1 VRRIL
6 ASLWHGEGLRHLPIA
21 VRESDEPL
29 VRLELHDSSATSRDV
44 TFEHVPVSLRPL
56 ILGVRAEG
64 SRARDHVARR
74 SLVVRDRA
82 TDELLGEISL
92 AAAGTLP
99 LKGGELLLFRTI
111 RCRNFAAPVAVRW
124 WRYALAW
131 VHARRAPSR
140 GDGLR
145 MSASDLR
152 CLNVYYM
159 SPRPVYLIG
168 VVPGTFST
176 LFTMSLVDSA
186 GLGEVLLALPVTS
199 PEIELME
206 QSGVLTM
213 SAAPADRLAEVSTL
227 GAYHR
232 APNVDASTPALPVR
246 RSPHHGLPVLSQ
258 EFTRELSVRATHR
271 IGSHVLFVCRV
282 DAEQGTTPRRMAH
295 ISLMY
300 AEWLARRGRP
310 VDALAPD

>member
-21 VRESDEPL
+21 LRESDEPL
-29 VRLELHDSSATSRDV
+29 VRLELHDSSETSRDI
-44 TFEHVPVSLRPL
+44 TFEHAPVSLRPL
-56 ILGVRAEG
+56 ILGVRTEG
-64 SRARDHVARR
+64 AGAHDRGGRR
-74 SLVVRDRA
+74 SIVVRDRA
-82 TDELLGEISL
+82 TDELLGEIFL
-92 AAAGTLP
+92 APAGALP
-99 LKGGELLLFRTI
+99 LERGELSLFRAM
-111 RCRNFAAPVAVRW
+111 RCRNSTVASRVRW

-131 VHARRAPSR
+131 VHAQRAPSR

-168 VVPGTFST
+168 VASGDRSNLFPMDLVGTIGS
-176 LFTMSLVDSA
+176 
-186 GLGEVLLALPVTS
+186 GEFLLALRATS
-199 PEIELME
+199 PAIELME
-206 QSGVLTM
+206 TSRVIAM
-213 SAAPADRLAEVSTL
+213 SAAPPENIAEVYALGAHHRKASVDTSTL
-227 GAYHR
+227 PFAIQ
-232 APNVDASTPALPVR
+232 P
-246 RSPHHGLPVLSQ
+246 SPLHALPVLSHG
-258 EFTRELSVRATHR
+258 FTRELSVRATHR

-282 DAEQGTTPRRMAH
+282 DAEQGATPRRMAH

-310 VDALAPD
+310 VDALA